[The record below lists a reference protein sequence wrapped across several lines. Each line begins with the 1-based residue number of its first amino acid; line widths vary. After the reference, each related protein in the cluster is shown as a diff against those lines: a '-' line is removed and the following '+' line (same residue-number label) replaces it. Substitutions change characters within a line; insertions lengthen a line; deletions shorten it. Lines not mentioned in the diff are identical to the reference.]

1 MVTHIR
7 NSALGLSGK
16 VKKGSILEILIKGLT
31 YLHDK
36 YAGLN
41 IMFGFEW
48 LVEFSCDKG
57 RNHLLGLNLNKHVRS
72 LCTWFER
79 GSSSALTIGFCHL

>member
-1 MVTHIR
+1 MHLPVLISITPAHPMVAHIR

-31 YLHDK
+31 YLHNK

-48 LVEFSCDKG
+48 VG
-57 RNHLLGLNLNKHVRS
+57 
-72 LCTWFER
+72 
-79 GSSSALTIGFCHL
+79 